1 MAADRRKGRRFL
13 PQSLLRSSPTSASLV
28 PVGSGGPS
36 EPHGTCSSGQELAG
50 GVRPGL
56 GPTSPRIPP
65 PTPRDSLLG
74 GRGEAKAEFRGRA
87 QRLDLQPWGEGSWG
101 RGSRGESC
109 SGAVQPPWSGAVAL
123 LSSGSEGRAGLSGGV
138 RRGLCARCSLLPC
151 GAAARRFPGVALPPS
166 LNRALVVRGF
176 AAGAQLPEILP
187 PEGLGGGRVRRRL
200 SVFLGPSL
208 PCVKIW
214 S

>member
-65 PTPRDSLLG
+65 PAPRDSLLG

-123 LSSGSEGRAGLSGGV
+123 LSSGSEGRAVCCSPQHSHLPHFH
-138 RRGLCARCSLLPC
+138 RGPIAVNHWVFFLKT
-151 GAAARRFPGVALPPS
+151 AAS
-166 LNRALVVRGF
+166 LNYMVA
-176 AAGAQLPEILP
+176 
-187 PEGLGGGRVRRRL
+187 
-200 SVFLGPSL
+200 
-208 PCVKIW
+208 
-214 S
+214 